1 MGASS
6 PIALTGAARGIDGLY
21 FRVGNNDH
29 VALNRLIAEGKLHV
43 NGLALDARR
52 HERHKALR
60 QHAARAGIA
69 TCFDTQ
75 AMELVMPGTSSKGHA
90 QLPWAAPGARSSA
103 DFTPRRIEEF
113 ARAVVERVVDGA
125 YPQVMAPAHYIA
137 DLSSEWLAVDEAL
150 TSELRAQLDAA
161 DQDAVRI
168 IYPLAVHHSVF
179 YDAEARA
186 ALRRSLRA
194 LPVDVIAL
202 RIHPFGSASGPH
214 VMRSFM
220 DACWDLRAVGTPL
233 MVERAGIAG
242 LAAFALGAVDIVE
255 SGITTGDSFDIG
267 AALQKPVVPGKKSK
281 FSPPQRVYIEALGMT
296 VDSKIAA
303 KLLNTSRGKIHFA
316 CKNPACCS
324 NGYQDMLEDSE
335 RHSALARQ
343 RQFLGI
349 SRVPPSIRAE
359 HFIDGVVTPL
369 CDMLGRARDLDET
382 FKNIHRRTLSV
393 KEMLVDLQREKKEM
407 HDRLVPTNPPVPQRT
422 DGKVIQL
429 KPREPKGR

>member
-6 PIALTGAARGIDGLY
+6 PIALTRAARGIDGFY

-29 VALNRLIAEGKLHV
+29 TTLSRLIAEGKLHV
-43 NGLALDARR
+43 DGLAIDARR
-52 HERHKALR
+52 HDRHKILR
-60 QHAARAGIA
+60 HHAAQVGIA

-90 QLPWAAPGARSSA
+90 QLPWAAIGARSPT
-103 DFTPRRIEEF
+103 DFSQRRIAEF
-113 ARAVVERVVDGA
+113 AQVIVDRVVDGA
-125 YPQVMAPAHYIA
+125 YPQVLAPAHYIA

-150 TSELRAQLDAA
+150 TTELRAQLDAA

-179 YDAEARA
+179 YDANARA
-186 ALRRSLRA
+186 VLRRSLRA
-194 LPVDVIAL
+194 LPVDIIAL

-242 LAAFALGAVDIVE
+242 LAAYALGAVDLVE

-267 AALQKPVVPGKKSK
+267 ALQKPAKSSKKPK
-281 FSPPQRVYIEALGMT
+281 FSAPRRVYIEALGMAVECKT
-296 VDSKIAA
+296 AV
-303 KLLNTSRGKIHFA
+303 KLMNTSRGKIHFA
-316 CKNPACCS
+316 CKNPTCCS
-324 NGYQDMLEDSE
+324 NGYQDMLEDPE

-343 RQFLGI
+343 RQFLEI

-359 HFIDGVVTPL
+359 QFIDGIVTPL
-369 CDMLGRARDLDET
+369 CDMLGRARDLDES

-393 KEMLVDLQREKKEM
+393 KEMLVDLQREKKEA
-407 HDRLVPTNPPVPQRT
+407 HDRLAPTNSPVPQRR
-422 DGKVIQL
+422 DGKVIHL
-429 KPREPKGR
+429 KPREPKGW